1 VKCPGIR
8 VCATDIRRIE
18 LIAIAL
24 LDVASGG
31 DLLGG
36 RQVILLTTISVLMA
50 GTGLLA
56 ALGPARRGLR
66 IQPTEALRE
75 E

>member
-1 VKCPGIR
+1 VPGIR
-8 VCATDIRRIE
+8 VCATDIWRIE

-36 RQVILLTTISVLMA
+36 RQVILLTTI
-50 GTGLLA
+50 
-56 ALGPARRGLR
+56 PC
-66 IQPTEALRE
+66 
-75 E
+75 